1 MDYITDYV
9 VRHQEN
15 SVDTRKINRY
25 NGLKGGIFVKFRLP
39 DDFLL
44 GVSTASTQIEG
55 GEVGSNWNDW
65 YKKGHITDGT
75 DPATGNDHWIKWQQ
89 DTTLL
94 AQMGIQVYRFS
105 VEWARLMPSP
115 GQVEESAVERY
126 RQELLEL
133 KKYGIRPLLTIHH
146 FSNPMWFENL
156 GAFTKRE
163 NLHYYLELVELV
175 IDRFGDLC
183 SDYITINEPNVYAT
197 NSYFFG
203 SWPPGEKDA
212 GATIHVMENLAY
224 CHITAYNRIHEKR
237 KAMGFDD
244 TMVGAANH
252 VRVFAPKNPKNP
264 RHCFC
269 AKLTKW
275 LFQDALT
282 QAMTLGKF
290 PFPMKNHWN
299 LPRGEYTDFVGVNYY
314 SRSTVSGIGDGV
326 REDSPRNDLNWE
338 IYPQGLVECSRE
350 LLQVLNRPIWVTENG
365 TCDNDDRFRSRYLY
379 EHLEALSESGL
390 PFERYYHWC
399 FCDNFEWIEGNSA
412 KFGLVSVD
420 PETMARTVKKSGY
433 FYSQIIADS
442 GVTEEAYQNFVSGLE
457 YDVR

>member
-1 MDYITDYV
+1 MKFKLP
-9 VRHQEN
+9 E
-15 SVDTRKINRY
+15 
-25 NGLKGGIFVKFRLP
+25 GFVM
-39 DDFLL
+39 

-55 GEVGSNWNDW
+55 GEVNSNWNDW
-65 YKKGHITDGT
+65 YRQGHITDGT

-89 DTTLL
+89 DTALL

-105 VEWARLMPSP
+105 VEWARLMPAP
-115 GQVEESAVERY
+115 GQVDESVVDRY

-133 KKYGIRPLLTIHH
+133 KNYGIRPLLTIHH

-203 SWPPGEKDA
+203 AWPPGEQNV
-212 GATIHVMENLAY
+212 GTTIRVMENLAY
-224 CHITAYNRIHEKR
+224 CHIMAYNRIHEKR
-237 KAMGFDD
+237 KVMGFDD

-252 VRVFAPKNPKNP
+252 VRVFDPKNPNNP
-264 RHCFC
+264 WHCLC

-282 QAMTLGKF
+282 QAMTLGRFSF
-290 PFPMKNHWN
+290 PVKNHWN

-314 SRSTVSGIGDGV
+314 TRSTVSGIGDGV

-338 IYPQGLVECSRE
+338 IYPEGLVQCSRE

-379 EHLEALSESGL
+379 EHLKAISESGL

-412 KFGLVSVD
+412 RFGLVSVD
-420 PETMARTVKKSGY
+420 PETMARTVKKSGH
-433 FYSQIIADS
+433 FYSRIIADG
-442 GVTEEAYQNFVSGLE
+442 GVTEEAHKYFVSGLE